1 MKNYMSCQIKGIEK
15 LNLLLNNSY
24 ILELSK
30 ARYMPDLQRN
40 LIILEEFDNEYDI
53 SIHKGFTKINLNC
66 KEIISTTK
74 FNRIYTL

>member
-1 MKNYMSCQIKGIEK
+1 MRNYMSCQIKGIEK

-53 SIHKGFTKINLNC
+53 SIHKDSLK
-66 KEIISTTK
+66 
-74 FNRIYTL
+74 